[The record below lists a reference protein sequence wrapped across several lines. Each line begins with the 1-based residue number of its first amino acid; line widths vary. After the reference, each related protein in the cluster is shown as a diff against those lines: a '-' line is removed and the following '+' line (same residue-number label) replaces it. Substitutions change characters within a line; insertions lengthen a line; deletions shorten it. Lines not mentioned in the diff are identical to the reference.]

1 MTKEELQGK
10 IGQVVW
16 VVEDSVD
23 SVQCGTVPIRE
34 RWSGSNSRF
43 FLDGSSGEDWDDLYV
58 DLNNIFP
65 TEIAAWEEKIRR
77 NECEKVNARKWIA
90 VQAAHIK
97 RAKNAIREIKR
108 LNGANHA

>member
-10 IGQVVW
+10 IGQIVW
-16 VVEDSVD
+16 VVYDRVD
-23 SVQCGTVPIRE
+23 GVQCGTVPVRE
-34 RWSGSNSRF
+34 RWSGSNSFF
-43 FLDGSSGEDWDDLYV
+43 FLDGPSGEGWDDLYV

-77 NECEKVNARKWIA
+77 HEREKVNARKWIA

-97 RAKNAIREIKR
+97 RAKDAIREIKR
-108 LNGANHA
+108 LNGVNP